1 MAYPDNRPWR
11 IVHSEASLGWGGQ
24 ERRVMAEL
32 LGFRAR
38 GHAVGVLAPR
48 RATIFSEAAQ
58 HDLQRATLAENRWAF
73 PFEVVRAARWLRAFR
88 ADVVNT
94 HSSRDGWIV
103 GLAAR
108 LARTPLVI
116 RSRHIDVEYPHV
128 WISRHAFTQLCDH
141 VITTSDKISGHLRE
155 CFSLPPERVSTV
167 ATGIDLQKFHP
178 AVAPAEL
185 ALAGGLSE
193 APLVGM
199 ISVLRSWKG
208 HATFFAA
215 ARQLREQ
222 GRRINFVVVGAGNP
236 VEAYQ
241 AMARAAG
248 VGDFVTFTG
257 HREDVPELLR
267 ALNVLVIP
275 STQHEG
281 VPQIGLQALA
291 CQTPVVGSDCGGIPE
306 IIRDG
311 ETGRIFPAGNA
322 PMLAATIARALEQP
336 DASRQMTAR
345 GRELVERCYSRDTML
360 DVIEEIYRRYLR

>member
-1 MAYPDNRPWR
+1 M
-11 IVHSEASLGWGGQ
+11 
-24 ERRVMAEL
+24 
-32 LGFRAR
+32 
-38 GHAVGVLAPR
+38 
-48 RATIFSEAAQ
+48 
-58 HDLQRATLAENRWAF
+58 
-73 PFEVVRAARWLRAFR
+73 
-88 ADVVNT
+88 
-94 HSSRDGWIV
+94 
-103 GLAAR
+103 
-108 LARTPLVI
+108 
-116 RSRHIDVEYPHV
+116 
-128 WISRHAFTQLCDH
+128 
-141 VITTSDKISGHLRE
+141 
-155 CFSLPPERVSTV
+155 

-336 DASRQMTAR
+336 DASRQMAAR

>member
-1 MAYPDNRPWR
+1 MPTPAWR
-11 IVHSEASLGWGGQ
+11 IVHSEASRGWGGQ

-38 GHAVGVLAPR
+38 GHTVGLLAPE
-48 RATIFSEAAQ
+48 RASIFSEAAL
-58 HDLQRATLAENRWAF
+58 HDLTRATVAEKRWAF
-73 PFEVVRAARWLRAFR
+73 PFEVVRTARWLRAFR

-116 RSRHIDVEYPHV
+116 RSRHIDVRYPNA
-128 WISRHAFTQLCDH
+128 WISRHAFAHLCDH
-141 VITTSDKISGHLRE
+141 VITTSDKISKHLTT
-155 CFSLPPERVSTV
+155 CFALPPTRVSTV
-167 ATGIDLQKFHP
+167 ATGIDLQQFHP
-178 AVAPAEL
+178 AVVPAEI
-185 ALAGGLSE
+185 ALAGGLPGV
-193 APLVGM
+193 PLVGM

-222 GRRINFVVVGAGNP
+222 GRRINFVVVGGGNP
-236 VEAYQ
+236 LDAYQ
-241 AMARAAG
+241 AMARVAG
-248 VGDFVTFTG
+248 VGDCVTFTG

-267 ALNVLVIP
+267 ALSVLVIP

-291 CQTPVVGSDCGGIPE
+291 SRTPVVGSDCGGIPE
-306 IIRDG
+306 IIHDG
-311 ETGRIFPAGNA
+311 KTGRIFPAGDA
-322 PMLAATIARALEQP
+322 GALASNIAAALEQA
-336 DASRQMTAR
+336 DVSRQMSAR

-360 DVIEEIYRRYLR
+360 DRLEEIYRRHLL